1 MDVRR
6 CSEVR
11 RRMALVQAVQQ
22 GESIALVARK
32 ANCDRKTVYSA
43 LARYAQGGL
52 VGLVNQPR
60 GRTANRQPSVQERA
74 IALKLENLHRSARK
88 IAHLLAQE
96 GHRVSRQSVW
106 RWLGEANLNQPLQEG
121 YTRFEH
127 QEPNDLWQGDW
138 MGEEQTGAGPVQL
151 LLFLDDYSRF
161 ILRGRFCHRSGRGP
175 VFSALRETFLAYGL
189 PKAILT
195 DRGPEF
201 CAHGGSGETEYQV
214 ALRLLGVK
222 PVLARPYHPMTK
234 GKVERLFR
242 FIQRDFLAEVR
253 DEVQSL
259 PELNAAF
266 ERWVSWYNQEHR
278 HRALGNRPPARW
290 YHPGEP
296 APQED
301 VLAALTLEYPR
312 KAGKDGRISFEGRSY
327 QLPKG
332 YAGARVWVKLTSDG
346 PEVWYRDKAV
356 PSAEV
361 PTRASAEQVWSF
373 GATKPWRS
381 V

>member
-11 RRMALVQAVQQ
+11 RHMALVQAVQR
-22 GESIALVARK
+22 GEPIAAVARE
-32 ANCDRKTVYSA
+32 AGCDRKTVYSA
-43 LARYAQGGL
+43 LARYAQAVM
-52 VGLVNQPR
+52 VGLVNRPR
-60 GRTANRQPSVQERA
+60 GRTAIPRAGLRERA
-74 IALKLENLHRSARK
+74 IALKLENLHRSGRK
-88 IAHLLAQE
+88 IAYMLAAE

-127 QEPNDLWQGDW
+127 HGPNDLWQGDW
-138 MGEEQTGAGPVQL
+138 MGEEQTGVGPVQL

-175 VFSALRETFLAYGL
+175 VFAALRQAFLTYGL
-189 PKAILT
+189 PKAVLT
-195 DRGPEF
+195 DRGSEF
-201 CAHGGSGETEYQV
+201 CPHGGSGETEYQV

-253 DEVQSL
+253 DKVQSL

-266 ERWVSWYNQEHR
+266 DRWVNWYNQEHR
-278 HRALGNRPPARW
+278 HRALGNRSPARW
-290 YHPGEP
+290 YQPGEP
-296 APQED
+296 APEED

-312 KAGKDGRISFEGRSY
+312 KVGKDGRISFEGCSY

-332 YAGARVWVKLTSDG
+332 YAGARVWVKLTTEG
-346 PEVWYRDKAV
+346 PEVWYRDKPV

-361 PTRASAEQVWSF
+361 PRKASVEQVWSSDV
-373 GATKPWRS
+373 TKPWRS
-381 V
+381 G

>member
-6 CSEVR
+6 CSEVK

-22 GESIALVARK
+22 GESIAAVARE
-32 ANCDRKTVYSA
+32 AGCDRKTVYSA
-43 LARYAQGGL
+43 LARYTEAGM
-52 VGLVNQPR
+52 VGLVNRPR
-60 GRTANRQPSVQERA
+60 GRTAKPRATLRERA
-74 IALKLENLHRSARK
+74 VVLKLENLHRSARK
-88 IAHLLAQE
+88 IAHILAQQ
-96 GHRVSRQSVW
+96 GQRVSRQSVW
-106 RWLGEANLNQPLQEG
+106 RWLQSADLTRPLQEG
-121 YTRFEH
+121 YSRFER
-127 QEPNDLWQGDW
+127 EGPNDLWQGDW

-151 LLFLDDYSRF
+151 FLLLDDYSRF
-161 ILRGRFCHRSGRGP
+161 IVYGGFCHRSGRGP
-175 VFSALRETFLAYGL
+175 VFAALRQAFLAYGL

-201 CAHGGSGETEYQV
+201 SAHSSCGETEYQV
-214 ALRLLGVK
+214 ALRLLAVK

-266 ERWVSWYNQEHR
+266 DRWLNWYNQEHR

-290 YHPGEP
+290 YQSGEP

-312 KAGKDGRISFEGRSY
+312 KAGRDGRISFEGRSY

-332 YAGARVWVKLTSDG
+332 YAGARVWVRLTSNG

-356 PSAEV
+356 PATEVPSKTSAE
-361 PTRASAEQVWSF
+361 TLWSF

-381 V
+381 G